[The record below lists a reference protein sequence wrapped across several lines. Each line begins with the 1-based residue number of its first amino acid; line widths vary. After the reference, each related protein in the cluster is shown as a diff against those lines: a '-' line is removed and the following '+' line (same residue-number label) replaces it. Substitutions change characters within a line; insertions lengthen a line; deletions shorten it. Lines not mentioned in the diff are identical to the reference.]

1 MSAKGAEQ
9 FISNPIG
16 KIMDQAGIQ
25 RPTISIGQY
34 KLDPTALTSPT
45 GFGQIGQLQNVANV
59 TEEKRQERKAA
70 AEDKSNR
77 AADTQAFNDF
87 AAQES
92 TLLTSNQDLM
102 TPVYKSSIGAKKA
115 KQTEALA
122 NIFNARKQEAVSR
135 TAAPGIAQTRMI

>member
-25 RPTISIGQY
+25 RPNISIGQY
-34 KLDPTALTSPT
+34 KIDPTALLSPM
-45 GFGQIGQLQNVANV
+45 GQIGQLQNVANV

-70 AEDKSNR
+70 AEDKANR

>member
-9 FISNPIG
+9 FVSNPIG
-16 KIMDQAGIQ
+16 KIMDQAGIE
-25 RPTISIGQY
+25 RPKIKIGQY
-34 KLDPTALTSPT
+34 TIDPTALTTPQ
-45 GFGQIGQLQNVANV
+45 GLAGQVQNVANV